1 MSTKE
6 KFEQL
11 KNSTSI
17 LNTRDLDIFYDTLEP
32 ITIEKIL
39 GEWRGGQLKTGHPIV
54 AALEGIRWYGKTFVS
69 QLDVKPLICVD
80 PDGNF
85 FSDTESMNGEAS
97 IWPIDFRGKV
107 STSLVYDGVPT
118 LAHFRKVDDNTLI
131 GIRDGKDA
139 LDQNGNYFY
148 FFLERI

>member
-69 QLDVKPLICVD
+69 QLDVKPMICVD

-118 LAHFRKVDDNTLI
+118 VAHFRKVDDNTLI

>member
-11 KNSTSI
+11 KNSASL
-17 LNTRDLDIFYDTLEP
+17 LNAEDIDTFYDTLEP
-32 ITIEKIL
+32 ITLAEIL
-39 GEWRGGQLKTGHPIV
+39 GAWKGGQLKTGHPIV
-54 AALEGIRWYGKTFVS
+54 AALEGIRWYGKTFIS

-80 PDGNF
+80 TDGNF

-97 IWPIDFRGKV
+97 IWPVEFRGKV

-131 GIRDGKDA
+131 GIRDGKAA

>member
-11 KNSTSI
+11 KNSVSL
-17 LNTRDLDIFYDTLEP
+17 LNPQDLDTFYDTLEP
-32 ITIEKIL
+32 ITLKEIL
-39 GEWRGGQLKTGHPIV
+39 GDWKGGQLKTGHPIV
-54 AALEGIRWYGKTFVS
+54 EALTGIGWYGKNFIS
-69 QLDVKPLICVD
+69 QLNVQPLVCISK
-80 PDGNF
+80 DGNL
-85 FSDTESMNGEAS
+85 FSDTESMNGEAT
-97 IWPIDFRGKV
+97 IWPIEFRGKV

-118 LAHFRKVDDNTLI
+118 VAHFRKVDENTLI

-139 LDQNGNYFY
+139 LDEKGNFFY